1 METRN
6 NVMTIKELKSKT
18 RELQNEAADLYRLF
32 HAAVVKYLDTIVGI
46 ASCVSDDTDGKACL
60 EEILSEYDSDNDLV
74 TIEYVIMDKYGDFE
88 ETKQIIVSSSEI
100 EKHISMN

>member
-1 METRN
+1 M
-6 NVMTIKELKSKT
+6 NVKELKSKT

-32 HAAVVKYLDTIVGI
+32 HAAVVKYLDTIVGV

-88 ETKQIIVSSSEI
+88 ETKQIVVSASEI
-100 EKHISMN
+100 EKHILMN